1 MMKSPGYSD
10 GIFYHLI
17 TDVHN
22 AGEHPTA
29 AFPSSHVG
37 ISVIALLMAGRAR
50 SKGLFFTLLPFVVLI
65 CFATVYIRA
74 HYAIDVLGGLI
85 AAAAFYF
92 LWNYI
97 YSMTCKQKVQ

>member
-1 MMKSPGYSD
+1 M
-10 GIFYHLI
+10 
-17 TDVHN
+17 HN

-37 ISVIALLMAGRAR
+37 ISIIALLLAWRSR
-50 SKGLFFTLLPFVVLI
+50 SKGLVFALLPFVVLI

-74 HYAIDVLGGLI
+74 HYAIDVLGGII
-85 AAAAFYF
+85 AAIAFYF

-97 YSMTCKQKVQ
+97 YSITCKQKVQ